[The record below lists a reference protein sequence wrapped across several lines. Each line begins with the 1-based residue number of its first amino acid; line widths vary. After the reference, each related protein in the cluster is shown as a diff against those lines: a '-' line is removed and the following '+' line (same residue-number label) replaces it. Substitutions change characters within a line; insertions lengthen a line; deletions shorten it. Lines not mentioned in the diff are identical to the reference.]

1 MAKLI
6 VISLKSII
14 PIYNIHNYLFNKKHI
29 VELVEYQAKLLYMK
43 GIISTAIILMH
54 ALIIVLQQTKSN
66 CFLSLESFS

>member
-6 VISLKSII
+6 VISLKLII

-29 VELVEYQAKLLYMK
+29 VEYQAKLLYMK